1 VNPLEPQ
8 DPRGTA
14 TGTSELPLRAAPVV
28 APAPLLERVEPLN
41 LARRPF
47 LNSRPVVRVAL
58 LLWLLGLGLLLVNL
72 WQFLGYRARSADKR
86 EQIARSEAEIERQ
99 RRVLASLQKTLDGF
113 ALDTQNQ
120 KVDFLNKQIAERT
133 FSWSQLLDRIAERLP
148 NDVRLNR
155 LAPLTGD
162 KAERQRQ
169 RLGATGVRRSTQASD
184 LVPLLITG
192 ESRNDEALLSFVDSL
207 FKPPFTDANLAREER
222 EEDGKTLKFEIS
234 VQYRPG
240 PPPAAGAAPGS
251 GPAPRIEELPMPT
264 SDVAAPSPA
273 PGASVTPAPGVTA
286 APGAVAPAPGTGVA
300 PAPQAPTAVQGISP
314 ESAAPQTPP
323 RPAAPRLV
331 PRPAPRTTLRRQP
344 PPPAEEQP
352 EGRP

>member
-1 VNPLEPQ
+1 MNPMTPEDVTPET
-8 DPRGTA
+8 P
-14 TGTSELPLRAAPVV
+14 ELPRRPVPVMPLAP
-28 APAPLLERVEPLN
+28 PPERVEPLN

-58 LLWLLGLGLLLVNL
+58 LLWLLGLALLLVDL

-99 RRVLASLQKTLDGF
+99 RAELAKLQKVLDGF
-113 ALDTQNQ
+113 DLETQNQ

-133 FSWSQLLDRIAERLP
+133 FSWSQLLGRIAERLP

-155 LAPLTGD
+155 LAPLTGS
-162 KAERQRQ
+162 KAERQRS
-169 RLGATGVRRSTQASD
+169 GIASARRSGKADD

-222 EEDGKTLKFEIS
+222 LEDGKTLRFEIS

-240 PPPAAGAAPGS
+240 PPAAAVAAPGA
-251 GPAPRIEELPMPT
+251 GPAPKIEELPMPQ
-264 SDVAAPSPA
+264 AA
-273 PGASVTPAPGVTA
+273 
-286 APGAVAPAPGTGVA
+286 APAPATPGA
-300 PAPQAPTAVQGISP
+300 A
-314 ESAAPQTPP
+314 AAPQQ
-323 RPAAPRLV
+323 PAAPRTSLHA
-331 PRPAPRTTLRRQP
+331 R
-344 PPPAEEQP
+344 PPAGGKP
-352 EGRP
+352 